1 MAAGLMGLGLVWGPL
16 APTAAVPVSPVGTAS
31 AGLVVG
37 HRGASGYRPE
47 HTLAAYELAVR
58 QGADFIEPDLVST
71 KDHVLVC
78 LHDVELSQTTDV
90 ADHPELAERRTTK
103 VVNGRS
109 QTGWFAEDLTLA
121 EVKTLRARE
130 RLPVLRPDSAAHD
143 GLFEVPT
150 FAQVLAL
157 RAALARETGR
167 PVGIYPELKLPTH
180 FREVGLP
187 LEPVFTEQLR
197 AAGLDSATAPVFV
210 QSFEPTS
217 LRRLKADHGVRAR
230 LTFLSYPTGA
240 PYDLSSSGDPR
251 TYADLNSAAG
261 LTWLSGFV
269 SVVAAEQVQVVPRRA
284 DGTLGVPT
292 ALPARI
298 RAAGLRLHVYALRGE
313 NTFLPVDYRVGTD
326 PAAVGRATQLDTVFF
341 KAGADALFCD
351 QPDLCVAARR
361 MLSPKRTYRPSR

>member
-1 MAAGLMGLGLVWGPL
+1 MAAGLLGLGLVWGPL
-16 APTAAVPVSPVGTAS
+16 EPAAAVPISPVGAVS

-71 KDHVLVC
+71 SDHVLVC

-90 ADHPELAERRTTK
+90 ADHPELADRRTTK
-103 VVNGRS
+103 QVNGRS

-130 RLPVLRPDSAAHD
+130 RLPQLRPDNTAYD
-143 GLFEVPT
+143 GKYEVPT
-150 FAQVLAL
+150 FAEVLAL
-157 RAALARETGR
+157 RASLAQETGR
-167 PVGIYPELKLPTH
+167 TVGVYPELKMPTH

-187 LEPVFTEQLR
+187 LEPVFAEQLR

-230 LTFLSYPTGA
+230 LTFLSYPSGA

-251 TYADLNSAAG
+251 SYADLNTDTG
-261 LTWLSGFV
+261 LAWLSGFV
-269 SVVAAEQVQVVPRRA
+269 SVVAADQVQVIPRRS
-284 DGTLGVPT
+284 DGRLGVVT
-292 ALPARI
+292 ALPARV
-298 RAAGLRLHVYALRGE
+298 RAAGLRLHVYALRSE
-313 NTFLPVDYRVGTD
+313 NTFLPLDYRVGTD
-326 PAAVGRATQLDTVFF
+326 PAADGRATQLDAAYF

-351 QPDLCVAARR
+351 QPDLCVAARKT
-361 MLSPKRTYRPSR
+361 LSVKRTYRPRR

>member
-1 MAAGLMGLGLVWGPL
+1 MAAGLVGLGLVWGLHPP
-16 APTAAVPVSPVGTAS
+16 ASAVPVSPVGTAS

-37 HRGASGYRPE
+37 HRGAAGYRPE

-71 KDHVLVC
+71 SDHVLVC

-90 ADHPELAERRTTK
+90 ADHPELADRRTTK

-121 EVKTLRARE
+121 EVKTLRAKE
-130 RLPVLRPDSAAHD
+130 RLPQLRPQNTAYD
-143 GLFEVPT
+143 GKYEVPT
-150 FAQVLAL
+150 FAEVLAL
-157 RAALARETGR
+157 RASLDEQTGR
-167 PVGIYPELKLPTH
+167 TVGIYPELKMPTH

-187 LEPVFTEQLR
+187 LEPVFVEQLR

-217 LRRLKADHGVRAR
+217 LRRLKADLGVRAR
-230 LTFLSYPTGA
+230 LTFLSSPSGA

-251 TYADLNSAAG
+251 TYADLNTAAG
-261 LTWLSGFV
+261 LAWLSGFV
-269 SVVAAEQVQVVPRRA
+269 SVVAADQGQVVPRRS
-284 DGTLGVPT
+284 DGRLGLAT
-292 ALPARI
+292 TLPARI
-298 RAAGLRLHVYALRGE
+298 RAAGLRLHVYAMRSE

-326 PAAVGRATQLDTVFF
+326 PAADGRATDLDAVFF

-351 QPDLCVAARR
+351 QPDLCVAARKG
-361 MLSPKRTYRPSR
+361 LPVKRTYAPRR